1 MDRPNEPAAEPRTT
15 EGPEP
20 RELARRLAL
29 LLDHVEVVRGTPY
42 TFAEVRAF
50 VEAKGIPLS
59 RARWGY
65 MLSGDAW
72 RVRDADLLVGLAE
85 LFGVDVGYLRGEQ
98 ELPAAMDAEM
108 HLVRALRR
116 SRVQNFAARNL
127 GDTDPAAYR
136 AIAQYLEQ
144 QQASRRD

>member
-1 MDRPNEPAAEPRTT
+1 MRNLHARGT

-29 LLDHVEVVRGTPY
+29 LLDHVEAVRGTPY
-42 TFAEVRAF
+42 TFTEVNAY

-59 RARWGY
+59 RARWSY

-72 RVRDADLLVGLAE
+72 RVRDGDLLVALAE
-85 LFGVDVGYLRGEQ
+85 LFGVDEGYLRGDED
-98 ELPAAMDAEM
+98 LPEAIAAEM

-127 GDTDPAAYR
+127 GDTDPAAYE

-144 QQASRRD
+144 QQQSSSSSSRQD